1 VSAEHERRR
10 AIVTGAGS
18 GIGQEVAL
26 QLMAAGARVTGV
38 DINDRGLD
46 PVRDAGGDAMVVDLA
61 DVEQR
66 TSVIASARE
75 DPPHY
80 LVNAAAIL
88 DVIALADVD
97 EATFRRHFTVNVEA
111 PWFLCRDIGSA
122 LVEGGA
128 IVNFS
133 SPSARWAYTLET
145 AVYGATKTAVQ
156 GVTRSFAIALAPRK
170 VRVNAISPGITDTP
184 MQEKVLRQVS
194 AMRGLSYEELSSNRT
209 KLVPLAR
216 SAPPSEMAGVVLW
229 LLSDA
234 AAYITGQT
242 IYVDGG
248 YIMSA

>member
-1 VSAEHERRR
+1 MSFDGHR

-18 GIGQEVAL
+18 GIGQAVAL
-26 QLMAAGARVTGV
+26 HLLREGARVTGV
-38 DINDRGLD
+38 DVNDRGLD
-46 PVRDAGGDAMVVDLA
+46 PIRDAGGDVMVVDLA

-66 TSVIASARE
+66 ALVIASALE
-75 DPPHY
+75 DPVSY

-88 DVIALADVD
+88 DVVPLSEVDAAL
-97 EATFRRHFTVNVEA
+97 FRRHFTVNVEA
-111 PWFLCRDIGSA
+111 PWFLCRDIGGA
-122 LVEGGA
+122 MVEGGA

-145 AVYGATKTAVQ
+145 AVYGATKTAIQ

-170 VRVNAISPGITDTP
+170 IRVNAISPGITDTP

-194 AMRGLSYEELSSNRT
+194 ELRGLSYEELSSTRT
-209 KLVPLAR
+209 KLVPLGR
-216 SAPPSEMAGVVLW
+216 SASPEEMAGVVVW

-234 AAYITGQT
+234 SAYITGQT

>member
-1 VSAEHERRR
+1 MSHEGRR

-18 GIGQEVAL
+18 GIGQQVAL
-26 QLMAAGARVTGV
+26 QLLAGGARVTGV

-46 PVRDAGGDAMVVDLA
+46 PVRKAGGDGIAVDLA
-61 DVEQR
+61 DPDQR
-66 TSVIASARE
+66 ASVIASARE

-88 DVIALADVD
+88 EVIPLADVD
-97 EATFRRHFTVNVEA
+97 PAAFRRHFAVNVEA
-111 PWFLCRDIGSA
+111 PWFLCRDVGGA
-122 LVEGGA
+122 LLEGGA

-156 GVTRSFAIALAPRK
+156 GVTRSFAIALSPRK

-194 AMRGLSYEELSSNRT
+194 ALRGLSYEQLSGDRA
-209 KLVPLAR
+209 KLVPLGR
-216 SAPPSEMAGVVLW
+216 SAPPAEMAGVVLW

-248 YIMSA
+248 YVMSS

>member
-1 VSAEHERRR
+1 MSFRDRR

-18 GIGQEVAL
+18 GIGQAVAL
-26 QLMAAGARVTGV
+26 HLLREGARVTGV

-46 PVRDAGGDAMVVDLA
+46 PVRKAGGEGLVVDLA
-61 DVEQR
+61 DVAQR
-66 TSVIASARE
+66 ESVVASGRA
-75 DPPHY
+75 DPPSF

-88 DVIALADVD
+88 QVIPVAEVSP
-97 EATFRRHFTVNVEA
+97 ETFRRHFAVNVEA
-111 PWFLCRDIGSA
+111 VWFLCRDIGA
-122 LVEGGA
+122 VMADGGA

-156 GVTRSFAIALAPRK
+156 GVTRSFAIHLAPK
-170 VRVNAISPGITDTP
+170 GIRVNAISPGITDTP
-184 MQEKVLRQVS
+184 MQEKVLREVS
-194 AMRGLSYEELSSNRT
+194 QLRGLSFDELSASRT
-209 KLVPLAR
+209 NLVPLKR
-216 SAPPSEMAGVVLW
+216 SAPPAEMAGVVVF
-229 LLSDA
+229 LLSDP

>member
-1 VSAEHERRR
+1 MTFAGRR

-26 QLMAAGARVTGV
+26 QLLAAGARVTGV

-46 PVRDAGGDAMVVDLA
+46 AIREAGGDALTVDLA
-61 DVEQR
+61 DVDQR
-66 TSVIASARE
+66 ALVIASARE
-75 DPPHY
+75 DPPHF

-88 DVIALADVD
+88 EVIPLADVD
-97 EATFRRHFTVNVEA
+97 PAAFRRHFTINVEA
-111 PWFLCRDIGSA
+111 PWFLCRDVGAA

-145 AVYGATKTAVQ
+145 AVYGATKTALQ

-194 AMRGLSYEELSSNRT
+194 TLRGLSYDELSSARA
-209 KLVPLAR
+209 KLIPLAR
-216 SAPPSEMAGVVLW
+216 SAPPSEMAGVVVW
-229 LLSDA
+229 LLSDGA
-234 AAYITGQT
+234 SYITGQT

-248 YIMSA
+248 YIMSS

>member
-1 VSAEHERRR
+1 MTFDGHR

-18 GIGQEVAL
+18 GIGQAVAL
-26 QLMAAGARVTGV
+26 HLLREGARVTGV
-38 DINDRGLD
+38 DVNDRGLD
-46 PVRDAGGDAMVVDLA
+46 PVRDAGGGAMVVDLA

-66 TSVIASARE
+66 ASVIASARE
-75 DPPHY
+75 DPVNY

-88 DVIALADVD
+88 DVIPLSEVD
-97 EATFRRHFTVNVEA
+97 AAAFRRHFTVNVEA
-111 PWFLCRDIGSA
+111 PWFLCRDIGA
-122 LVEGGA
+122 AMVEGGA

-145 AVYGATKTAVQ
+145 AVYGATKTAIQ

-184 MQEKVLRQVS
+184 MQEKVLRKVS
-194 AMRGLSYEELSSNRT
+194 EMRGLSYEELSSART
-209 KLVPLAR
+209 KLVPLGR
-216 SAPPSEMAGVVLW
+216 SAPAAEMAGVVVW

-234 AAYITGQT
+234 SAYITGQT

>member
-1 VSAEHERRR
+1 MSFEGLR

-18 GIGQEVAL
+18 GIGQAVAL
-26 QLMAAGARVTGV
+26 QLIREGARVTGV

-46 PVRDAGGDAMVVDLA
+46 PVRDAGGGAMVVDLA
-61 DVEQR
+61 DIEQR
-66 TSVIASARE
+66 ASVIASARQ
-75 DPPHY
+75 DPVHY

-111 PWFLCRDIGSA
+111 PWFLCRDIGGA
-122 LVEGGA
+122 MVEGGA

-156 GVTRSFAIALAPRK
+156 GVTRSFAVALSPRK

-184 MQEKVLRQVS
+184 MQEKVLRKVS
-194 AMRGLSYEELSSNRT
+194 ELRGLSYEELSSSRV
-209 KLVPLAR
+209 KLVPLGR
-216 SAPPSEMAGVVLW
+216 SAPPEEMAGVVVW

-234 AAYITGQT
+234 SAYITGQT